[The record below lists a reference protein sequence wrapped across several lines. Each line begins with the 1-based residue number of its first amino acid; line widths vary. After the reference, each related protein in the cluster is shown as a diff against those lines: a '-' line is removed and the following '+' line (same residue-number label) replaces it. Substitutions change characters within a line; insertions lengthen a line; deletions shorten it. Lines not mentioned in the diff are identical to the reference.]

1 MDALFQHRLFT
12 EVGKNVALPVFAW
25 KYERVLLAT
34 VYQDSGF
41 PRWLSGKEST
51 LYCGRCRRRGFD
63 PSCEDPLAHSS

>member
-34 VYQDSGF
+34 VYQAALKLDYFALVCMGDF
-41 PRWLSGKEST
+41 
-51 LYCGRCRRRGFD
+51 
-63 PSCEDPLAHSS
+63 SSFLPVSS